1 MRAYLALLRRD
12 AEQLSRSWLV
22 RAWIVLLAAPAG
34 FLVVVA
40 AREGELASETL
51 AAYLA
56 AVLAPLS
63 WIAVSILSASA
74 INGEAG
80 SVADAVLSRS
90 VTRGEYVWSKIT
102 ARLGVCLGVYFAVA
116 APFVYLVRRFAA
128 ADDTTTLGVVGGVT
142 MVAALLAFLASYGIG
157 LSAILRSPQIAIMG
171 ALITAVA
178 SGVLLQFL
186 GLRWMS
192 TTAVLD
198 GLPETFRGETGV
210 ADQLRVLIVFVA
222 LSAAA
227 LAASVWHFRRRD
239 L

>member
-1 MRAYLALLRRD
+1 MRAYLTLLRRD
-12 AEQLSRSWLV
+12 LGQLGHSWLV
-22 RAWIVLLAAPAG
+22 RAWLVLLAAPAG

-63 WIAVSILSASA
+63 WIAVSILAASA
-74 INGEAG
+74 INSESGII
-80 SVADAVLSRS
+80 ADAILSKS

-102 ARLGVCLGVYFAVA
+102 ARFGVCLGVYFAVVV
-116 APFVYLVRRFAA
+116 PFVYLVRRFAA
-128 ADDTTTLGVVGGVT
+128 ADDTTVAGVLGGVA
-142 MVAALLAFLASYGIG
+142 MVAALIAFLTCYGMG
-157 LSAILRSPQIAIMG
+157 LSAIFRSPQIAIIG
-171 ALITAVA
+171 AMLTALA

-198 GLPETFRGETGV
+198 RLPETFRGETGV
-210 ADQLRVLIVFVA
+210 GDQLRVLIVFGA
-222 LSAAA
+222 LSVAA
-227 LAASVWHFRRRD
+227 LASGVWHFRRRD